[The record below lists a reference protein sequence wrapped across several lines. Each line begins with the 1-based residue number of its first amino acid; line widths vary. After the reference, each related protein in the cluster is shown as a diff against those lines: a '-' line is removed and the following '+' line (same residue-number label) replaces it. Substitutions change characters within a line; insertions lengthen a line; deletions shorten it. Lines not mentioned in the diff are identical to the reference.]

1 MAGQIRITPDE
12 MRSRAMDYTSRREEL
27 TTLIGN
33 LDTLLASLRE
43 EWEGTSS
50 EQFEEQWNGIKPGF
64 NNCEELLDSIT
75 TQLNQTAQ
83 AMESLDADIASQM
96 GVQ

>member
-12 MRSRAMDYTSRREEL
+12 MRQRAIDYTSRREEL

-33 LDTLLASLRE
+33 LDTLLSNLRE
-43 EWEGTSS
+43 EWDGSAS
-50 EQFEEQWNGIKPGF
+50 EQFDTQWLEIKPGF
-64 NNCEELLDSIT
+64 NNCEQLLDSIT